1 MPSMSDTMIPADGPH
16 VSLFSNNEELVLTS
30 DCHDVGAPMADI
42 AGLGVMISFSG
53 QAILSL
59 VLVGCVVFLSQKGR
73 LHIHHH
79 HGPSARERQTK
90 RLELFL
96 ELLNVGND
104 LQVLLGIAYMVRY
117 LPAPCRTADGGLTWS
132 QVTAWSKSQELG
144 LYHLRLAFDTV
155 SFVG

>member
-1 MPSMSDTMIPADGPH
+1 MTDTIPADGPAPG
-16 VSLFSNNEELVLTS
+16 LFSSNAVLVATS
-30 DCHDVGAPMADI
+30 DCHDVGAPMPDI

-59 VLVGCVVFLSQKGR
+59 VLVGCVVSLSQKGR

-79 HGPSARERQTK
+79 HGPSEQERQRK

-104 LQVLLGIAYMVRY
+104 LQVLLGIAYMVRH
-117 LPAPCRTADGGLTWS
+117 PRRGPPSGGGRGLT
-132 QVTAWSKSQELG
+132 VC
-144 LYHLRLAFDTV
+144 RR
-155 SFVG
+155 